1 MRISHEVP
9 ISLLDISHSFNSYCY
24 CLVHLLPQSEKYR
37 DHYFKSAQSG
47 RHVLLD
53 NSIFELGEAYDP
65 DEFAKWVTEL
75 KPTEY
80 IIPDVLEDANNTKQ
94 SFVDFTDKYTELPG
108 KAIAVVQGK
117 TYEEIKD
124 LYLYFLNSSN
134 ISKIA
139 ISFDYSYYLSEE
151 CKEYSKRLNFS
162 TNEGKWWG
170 YALGRAATLFRL
182 LQDGV
187 LSQKKKLH
195 LLGCSLPIEFGFY
208 KYLELDQYIDTID
221 TSNPI
226 VAGMLG
232 KRYMEHGLDE
242 KWSCKLVD
250 FINAELSVQQIKDV
264 WYNVNMFRKII
275 TK

>member
-1 MRISHEVP
+1 
-9 ISLLDISHSFNSYCY
+9 
-24 CLVHLLPQSEKYR
+24 VHLLPQFEKYR
-37 DHYFKSAQSG
+37 EHYFESVQSG

-53 NSIFELGEAYDP
+53 NSIFELGEAYNSE
-65 DEFAKWVTEL
+65 EFAKWVLDL

-80 IIPDVLEDANNTKQ
+80 IIPDVLEDAGKTKQ
-94 SFVDFTDKYTELPG
+94 SFINFTDTYAQLPG

-117 TYEEIKD
+117 TYDEIKD
-124 LYLYFLNSSN
+124 LYQYFLESSHV
-134 ISKIA
+134 SKIA

-151 CKEYSKRLNFS
+151 CREHSKRLNFS
-162 TNEGKWWG
+162 TSEGKWWG

-182 LQDGV
+182 YQDGV
-187 LSQKKKLH
+187 LSTKKKLH
-195 LLGCSLPIEFGFY
+195 LLGCSLPVEFGFY
-208 KYLELDQYIDTID
+208 RYLELDRYIDTLD

-232 KRYMEHGLDE
+232 KRYKEHGLDE

-250 FINAELSVQQIKDV
+250 FINADLTTQQIKDA
-264 WYNVNMFRKII
+264 WYNVNMFRKIV